1 MSSPHGA
8 AAQPTT
14 QQTTQTSGPHSV
26 VAPKAAGP
34 GDPYL
39 AMLRGGAV
47 PALVVSAVAVV
58 VFTLREG
65 RLGLAGGALA
75 VGVVVLT
82 FASSTVLLR
91 RVAALDPR
99 IVFMAAMVGYTTK
112 VGLLGLLLLL
122 FGDAAW
128 LSPIAFALTAIV
140 ASLAWTT
147 GEVVA
152 FTRVRTLIYDPSAED
167 GGAPRP

>member
-1 MSSPHGA
+1 MAHEPIEITYLGSGIWLYNRKIAGA
-8 AAQPTT
+8 ILSVTVPEMTT
-14 QQTTQTSGPHSV
+14 
-26 VAPKAAGP
+26 K
-34 GDPYL
+34 
-39 AMLRGGAV
+39 
-47 PALVVSAVAVV
+47 SAC
-58 VFTLREG
+58 R
-65 RLGLAGGALA
+65 GLAGSALA
-75 VGVVVLT
+75 VGVVVVT

-112 VGLLGLLLLL
+112 VGLLGLFLLL
-122 FGDAAW
+122 FRDAAW

-140 ASLAWTT
+140 ASLAWTV

-167 GGAPRP
+167 GATPRP

>member
-1 MSSPHGA
+1 MTSHPGASTQKTPPRSPGA
-8 AAQPTT
+8 
-14 QQTTQTSGPHSV
+14 S
-26 VAPKAAGP
+26 GP

-47 PALVVSAVAVV
+47 PALVVSAVALV

-65 RLGLAGGALA
+65 TVGLAGSGLA
-75 VGVVVLT
+75 VAVVVVM
-82 FASSTVLLR
+82 FASSTLLLR
-91 RVAALDPR
+91 RVATLDPR

-112 VGLLGLLLLL
+112 VGLLGLFLLL
-122 FGDAAW
+122 FRDAEW
-128 LSPIAFALTAIV
+128 LSPIAFAVTAIV

-152 FTRVRTLIYDPSAED
+152 FTRVRTLVYDPPAAGSAT
-167 GGAPRP
+167 PRP